1 MTTRCERASRSLHH
15 PGIVIG
21 NDDNDCDNDNR
32 DNDCEGDMADGGTTT
47 GRALSATV
55 SRAIHD
61 IRLLANVDEL
71 RVGDRLPAERAL
83 AERLQVSRS
92 TVRAALK
99 AMRERGEIVT
109 RGGRAGTV
117 IAADIA
123 HTVLPSRIDVNAKS
137 ARVIDRTSASTS
149 GLPHMLASQGKSCV
163 TTVLDAR
170 MQRCDERICTMF
182 HCASSQPLIR
192 VERARAIGNV
202 PISYEQTY
210 LDPRGYPDFLDF
222 DMTASIYQL
231 LQFNYADQ
239 LPDGV
244 LKGGEKMWQF
254 MIATMVD
261 LVVRVGLSFA
271 FAPTFGSMGIW
282 MSWPFGWFLGAVCS
296 QVFFFTNKWKLSA
309 RSAHD
314 LEYAREQ
321 A

>member
-1 MTTRCERASRSLHH
+1 MTTRCEHASRSLHH

-231 LQFNYADQ
+231 LQFNYGTVIHA
-239 LPDGV
+239 V
-244 LKGGEKMWQF
+244 EETIE
-254 MIATMVD
+254 MIP
-261 LVVRVGLSFA
+261 G
-271 FAPTFGSMGIW
+271 FGRPARALRTASGT
-282 MSWPFGWFLGAVCS
+282 PLLYVCS
-296 QVFFFTNKWKLSA
+296 RATDAFGNAVVVSDDIYPA
-309 RSAHD
+309 AHVR
-314 LEYAREQ
+314 LTTSRTLG
-321 A
+321 